1 MAVGDGCG
9 AALKDFFDQKVLLA
23 PILTSR
29 LAIALIVSRAMY
41 AAVFAVTLVVG
52 ALTISPWHLIFFM
65 LCWPFVPL
73 MRATNG
79 GCT

>member
-23 PILTSR
+23 PISTSR

-52 ALTISPWHLIFFM
+52 ALTIYAMASYFFHVV
-65 LCWPFVPL
+65 L
-73 MRATNG
+73 AT
-79 GCT
+79 CTAHAGN